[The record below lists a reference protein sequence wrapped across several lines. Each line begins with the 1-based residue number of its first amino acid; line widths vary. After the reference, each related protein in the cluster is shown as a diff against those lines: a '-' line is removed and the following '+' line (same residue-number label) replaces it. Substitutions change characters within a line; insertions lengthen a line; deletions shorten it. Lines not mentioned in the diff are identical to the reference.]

1 MLEKFKIC
9 YHGTVD
15 IKGLMIRN
23 NGINLSIPFP
33 GSDFGQGFYLTN
45 NRSQV
50 EEWARAK
57 AEDAN
62 ERNSGFTA
70 KPVVLRYEIDIGRM
84 QKLDGRLFSE
94 PTIEWSQFILENRY
108 QAKPYYDLGYDYAIG
123 PVADGRMRSL
133 MQLYRRNKLT
143 DAEFMNEI
151 RPEGQMENFTQLS
164 VHSLKAVNSL
174 ILKEVEYLEEIQRF
188 R

>member
-1 MLEKFKIC
+1 
-9 YHGTVD
+9 
-15 IKGLMIRN
+15 MIRN
-23 NGINLSIPFP
+23 NGIDLSIPFP

-50 EEWARAK
+50 EDWARAK

-70 KPVVLRYEIDIGRM
+70 KPVVLRYEINLAKMKR
-84 QKLDGRLFSE
+84 LDSKIFST
-94 PTIEWSQFILENRY
+94 PMLEWSQFILENRY
-108 QAKPYYDLGYDYAIG
+108 QSKPYYDLGYDYAIG

-133 MQLYRRNKLT
+133 MKLYRMNRLT

-151 RPEGQMENFTQLS
+151 KPLGQMETYTQLS
-164 VHSLKAVNSL
+164 VHSLKAVKCLS
-174 ILKEVEYLEEIQRF
+174 LKEVEYIEEVQRF

>member
-1 MLEKFKIC
+1 
-9 YHGTVD
+9 
-15 IKGLMIRN
+15 MIRN
-23 NGINLSIPFP
+23 NGIDLSIPFP

-45 NRSQV
+45 NRGQV

-70 KPVVLRYEIDIGRM
+70 KPVVLRYEINLGKM
-84 QKLDGRLFSE
+84 QQLDGKVFSE
-94 PTIEWSQFILENRY
+94 SNLEWSKFILENRY

-133 MQLYRRNKLT
+133 MQLYRMKKLT
-143 DAEFMNEI
+143 DIEFMNEI
-151 RPEGQMENFTQLS
+151 RPFGQVETYTQLS

-174 ILKEVEYLEEIQRF
+174 ILKEVEYIEEVSRF
-188 R
+188 

>member
-1 MLEKFKIC
+1 MLENFKVC

-23 NGINLSIPFP
+23 HGINLAIPFP

-45 NRSQV
+45 NRNQV
-50 EEWARAK
+50 EDWARAK

-62 ERNSGFTA
+62 ERNSGFIA
-70 KPVVLRYEIDIGRM
+70 KPVVLHYEIDLEKM
-84 QKLDGRLFSE
+84 KELDGRLFLE

-133 MQLYRRNKLT
+133 LQLYRRNKLT
-143 DAEFMNEI
+143 EAEFMSEI
-151 RPEGQMENFTQLS
+151 RRLGQMAHFTQLS

-174 ILKEVEYLEEIQRF
+174 ILKEVEYLEEI
-188 R
+188 

>member
-1 MLEKFKIC
+1 MLENFRVC

-23 NGINLSIPFP
+23 NGIDLSIPFP

-45 NRSQV
+45 NRNQV

-70 KPVVLRYEIDIGRM
+70 KPVVLRYEI
-84 QKLDGRLFSE
+84 
-94 PTIEWSQFILENRY
+94 N
-108 QAKPYYDLGYDYAIG
+108 LGKCSNWKDKY
-123 PVADGRMRSL
+123 
-133 MQLYRRNKLT
+133 
-143 DAEFMNEI
+143 F
-151 RPEGQMENFTQLS
+151 
-164 VHSLKAVNSL
+164 
-174 ILKEVEYLEEIQRF
+174 
-188 R
+188 

>member
-1 MLEKFKIC
+1 MLENFKVC

-23 NGINLSIPFP
+23 HGINLAIPFP

-50 EEWARAK
+50 EDWARAK

-62 ERNSGFTA
+62 ERNSGFIA
-70 KPVVLRYEIDIGRM
+70 KPVVLHYEIDLEKM
-84 QKLDGRLFSE
+84 KELDGRLFLE

-133 MQLYRRNKLT
+133 LQLYRRNKLT
-143 DAEFMNEI
+143 EAEFMSEI
-151 RPEGQMENFTQLS
+151 RPLGHMAHFTQLS

-174 ILKEVEYLEEIQRF
+174 ILKEVEYLEEI
-188 R
+188 